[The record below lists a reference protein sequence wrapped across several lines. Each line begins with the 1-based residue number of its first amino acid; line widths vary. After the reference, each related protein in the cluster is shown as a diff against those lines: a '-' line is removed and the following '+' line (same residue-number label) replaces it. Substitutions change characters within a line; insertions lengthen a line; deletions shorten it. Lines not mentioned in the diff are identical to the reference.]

1 MNNIRAVRM
10 EHCHINKGQEQCRVS
25 GRSNVAPRDK
35 KSRRSY
41 QAQRFQLIYTQ
52 YLVFGI
58 DTHND
63 AANTDIPHSNF
74 VINAAEQVTRL
85 HGTGC

>member
-1 MNNIRAVRM
+1 M
-10 EHCHINKGQEQCRVS
+10 S
-25 GRSNVAPRDK
+25 GRLLVAPRDK

-41 QAQRFQLIYTQ
+41 QAQRFQVMYTQ

-63 AANTDIPHSNF
+63 ATPTQILLSIQLNKLYE
-74 VINAAEQVTRL
+74 AAWYWLLR
-85 HGTGC
+85 

>member
-1 MNNIRAVRM
+1 MNNTCGSNGALS
-10 EHCHINKGQEQCRVS
+10 HKQCRVS

-35 KSRRSY
+35 KSRRPY

-63 AANTDIPHSNF
+63 AANTDTPTQILLSMQLNK
-74 VINAAEQVTRL
+74 L
-85 HGTGC
+85 

>member
-1 MNNIRAVRM
+1 M
-10 EHCHINKGQEQCRVS
+10 EHYHINKGQEQCRVS
-25 GRSNVAPRDK
+25 GRSRDK

-63 AANTDIPHSNF
+63 AANTDTNF
-74 VINAAEQVTRL
+74 VINTAEQVTRL

>member
-1 MNNIRAVRM
+1 MNNTCGSNG
-10 EHCHINKGQEQCRVS
+10 HYHKNKGQEQCRVS

-63 AANTDIPHSNF
+63 AANTDTPTQILLSMQLE
-74 VINAAEQVTRL
+74 AAWYWLLR
-85 HGTGC
+85 

>member
-1 MNNIRAVRM
+1 M
-10 EHCHINKGQEQCRVS
+10 S
-25 GRSNVAPRDK
+25 GRLLVASRDK

-41 QAQRFQLIYTQ
+41 KAQRFQVMYTQ

-63 AANTDIPHSNF
+63 ATPTQILLSIQLNK
-74 VINAAEQVTRL
+74 L
-85 HGTGC
+85 

>member
-1 MNNIRAVRM
+1 M
-10 EHCHINKGQEQCRVS
+10 EHYHINKGHAGAMQVEWSLAC
-25 GRSNVAPRDK
+25 ARDK

-63 AANTDIPHSNF
+63 AANTDTPTQILLSM
-74 VINAAEQVTRL
+74 RL
-85 HGTGC
+85 NKL

>member
-1 MNNIRAVRM
+1 M
-10 EHCHINKGQEQCRVS
+10 S
-25 GRSNVAPRDK
+25 GRILVTPRDK

-41 QAQRFQLIYTQ
+41 QAQRFQLIYMYTQ

-63 AANTDIPHSNF
+63 AAKTDTPTQILLSMQHE
-74 VINAAEQVTRL
+74 VMRL

>member
-1 MNNIRAVRM
+1 MNNTCSSNGALS
-10 EHCHINKGQEQCRVS
+10 HNKSQEQCRLS
-25 GRSNVAPRDK
+25 GRSLVAPRDN
-35 KSRRSY
+35 KSRRSSLY

-63 AANTDIPHSNF
+63 AANTDTPTQILST
-74 VINAAEQVTRL
+74 EQVMRL
-85 HGTGC
+85 HGTRC

>member
-1 MNNIRAVRM
+1 M
-10 EHCHINKGQEQCRVS
+10 EHYHINKGQEQCRVS
-25 GRSNVAPRDK
+25 GRLLVAPRDK

-58 DTHND
+58 DIHND
-63 AANTDIPHSNF
+63 AANSDTPTQILLSMQLNK
-74 VINAAEQVTRL
+74 L
-85 HGTGC
+85 

>member
-1 MNNIRAVRM
+1 M
-10 EHCHINKGQEQCRVS
+10 S
-25 GRSNVAPRDK
+25 GRLLVAPRDK
-35 KSRRSY
+35 KSRPSY

-63 AANTDIPHSNF
+63 AANIDTLTHF
-74 VINAAEQVTRL
+74 VINY
-85 HGTGC
+85 

>member
-1 MNNIRAVRM
+1 M
-10 EHCHINKGQEQCRVS
+10 S
-25 GRSNVAPRDK
+25 GRLLVAPRDK

-41 QAQRFQLIYTQ
+41 QAQRFQLMYTQ

-63 AANTDIPHSNF
+63 AANTTQILLLM
-74 VINAAEQVTRL
+74 QLMRL

>member
-1 MNNIRAVRM
+1 M
-10 EHCHINKGQEQCRVS
+10 EHYHIYMYKGHERCRLN
-25 GRSNVAPRDK
+25 GCLLVAPRDK
-35 KSRRSY
+35 KSGHSYMY

-63 AANTDIPHSNF
+63 AANTDTPTQILLSMQLNK
-74 VINAAEQVTRL
+74 L
-85 HGTGC
+85 